1 MEWWTYDGISGPSFW
16 GLINPEWSQCNQG
29 LRQSPIDIQSSE
41 LLYDPGLQE
50 FSLTPNKVSGRVV
63 NTGHTVT
70 FQVTTGHYL
79 DVSNFDIGQRRQR
92 HFILLV

>member
-1 MEWWTYDGISGPSFW
+1 MFKILFHNNKQCVPS
-16 GLINPEWSQCNQG
+16 S
-29 LRQSPIDIQSSE
+29 RQSPIDILPSE
-41 LLYDPGLQE
+41 LLYDPSLTE